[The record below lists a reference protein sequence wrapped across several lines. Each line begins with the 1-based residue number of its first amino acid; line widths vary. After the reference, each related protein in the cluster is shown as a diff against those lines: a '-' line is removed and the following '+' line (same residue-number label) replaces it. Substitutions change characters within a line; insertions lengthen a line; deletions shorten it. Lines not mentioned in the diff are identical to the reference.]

1 VKHQGLT
8 IFVLFFALSLLDALQ
23 GRNWILA
30 AVWLAVGLFF
40 VAMDGP
46 RKPVDATAKRRPA
59 H

>member
-1 VKHQGLT
+1 MKHQGLT

-40 VAMDGP
+40 VAMDSP
-46 RKPVDATAKRRPA
+46 RKPADVHVKRHPA